1 MKKLIALFVL
11 LAPPAAFGQHRSVVV
26 LGAGAVGS
34 WDTKITVTN
43 PGSTEMPITISPS
56 INEGPE
62 VPPCLQPG
70 ICGDFARVSIAPF
83 GTYVL
88 PAIPQGLI
96 PPIPTAPQPVY
107 VAAPSAGPLP
117 LVSAYAGDTAAACS
131 RGESLPAVA
140 ADAAFDNRL
149 DIIPGAR
156 RDADTHVNLFLA
168 GSPLEPLAMQIRVC
182 AFDAN
187 GNVLSIKFYAVAP
200 GQSLFIQDLLLDEGL
215 LEMEEGSLQIDEPG
229 GSGKWAAVMT
239 IVGSREVRAVTGS
252 RLP

>member
-1 MKKLIALFVL
+1 MKTIVAAFVL
-11 LAPPAAFGQHRSVVV
+11 FAPLAAFAQHRSVVV

-88 PAIPQGLI
+88 PSIPQGLV

-107 VAAPSAGPLP
+107 VAAPSSGPLP
-117 LVSAYAGDTAAACS
+117 LVTAYAGDTAAACS
-131 RGESLPAVA
+131 RGESLPAQA
-140 ADAAFDNRL
+140 TDAAFDNRL

-156 RDADTHVNLFLA
+156 RDADAHVNLFLA
-168 GSPLEPLAMQIRVC
+168 GSPLETLAMQIRVC
-182 AFDAN
+182 AFDAQ
-187 GNVLSIKFYAVAP
+187 GNILAIKFYEVAP

-215 LEMEEGSLQIDEPG
+215 PEMAEGSLQIDEPG
-229 GSGKWAAVMT
+229 GTGKWAAVMT
-239 IVGSREVRAVTGS
+239 IVGRTEVRALTGS
-252 RLP
+252 RVD